1 MEIGNRTASR
11 QDLQIVEAFSSV
23 SVPEQIVRES
33 NIKELVKGMTDAQA
47 SVQSTTSKLERARR
61 EQKEGSA
68 LGNWWNDRGDAVQDA
83 QLDLNKSIGSLT
95 QKSSQLLIVNT
106 AISKI
111 LYDQQSVLQQQQHV
125 LKNQA
130 DTLAEQN
137 GKIFRQQHLLEQ
149 QQQAINEANE
159 GLLQAKGL
167 TQEQAQKL
175 VGCVRRVTEAE
186 RDIEQANQLLSDS
199 VDHRLQVSS
208 EDCLAQMSQSLEAR
222 DQHWQAAERRVQEAF
237 VVQDT
242 QRQYEQAVL
251 REQLTLLE
259 GHLQQQL
266 QTSTQALEAS
276 LAAQQQVVKG
286 LDERF
291 VAQVA
296 ALQRSVAATTQQG
309 LLAVEQ
315 ARDSLQADDAQL
327 AQEQV
332 VLRERLISL
341 EKAFE
346 EKLQASVQML
356 ESAVAVQQQAVEHLG
371 ERFVAQINDVQQA
384 LQASTQNSQLAVE
397 ETREACEAGHAQ
409 LAHEQSALREQ
420 LAAVESL
427 LASNVAAQQQAL
439 AQVNEHFTAQVS
451 RTQQSVADSAKQSL
465 FAVRHTRKRV
475 TEKVETTCQT
485 LEQSIQAQGKGFT
498 QSVEQLVAEL
508 GAARKTLLAQQSEVT
523 DLQQAFKRGQQQQRM
538 GLLGVGVS
546 ALGALAWQA
555 ALYWLKI

>member
-1 MEIGNRTASR
+1 MEMDNRTASR

-33 NIKELVKGMTDAQA
+33 NIKELVKSMTDAQA
-47 SVQSTTSKLERARR
+47 SVQSTTSKLELARL

-68 LGNWWNDRGDAVQDA
+68 LGNWWNNRGDAVQDA

-106 AISKI
+106 AISKM
-111 LYDQQSVLQQQQHV
+111 LYDQQGVLQQQQHV

-186 RDIEQANQLLSDS
+186 QAIEQANQRLSDS

-208 EDCLAQMSQSLEAR
+208 EDCLAQMSQSLAAR
-222 DQHWQAAERRVQEAF
+222 DQNWQAAERRVQETF

-242 QRQYEQAVL
+242 QRQHEQAAL
-251 REQLTLLE
+251 REQLTVLE

-266 QTSTQALEAS
+266 QTSAQALEAS
-276 LAAQQQVVKG
+276 LAAQQQVVQG

-296 ALQRSVAATTQQG
+296 SLQQSVAATAQQG
-309 LLAVEQ
+309 LLAVEH
-315 ARDSLQADDAQL
+315 AREALQAGDAQL
-327 AQEQV
+327 AQEQA
-332 VLRERLISL
+332 VLLERLIAL
-341 EKAFE
+341 DKAFE
-346 EKLQASVQML
+346 EKLQDSVQML
-356 ESAVAVQQQAVEHLG
+356 ESAVAAQQQAVEHLD
-371 ERFVAQINDVQQA
+371 ERFVAQIDDVQQA
-384 LQASTQNSQLAVE
+384 LQASAQHSQLAVE
-397 ETREACEAGHAQ
+397 QAREACEAGLAQ

-420 LAAVESL
+420 LAVLEGL
-427 LASNVAAQQQAL
+427 LASNVVAQQQAL
-439 AQVNEHFTAQVS
+439 AQVDENFTAQVS
-451 RTQQSVADSAKQSL
+451 RTQQSVAASAKQGL
-465 FAVRHTRKRV
+465 FAIRHTRKMV
-475 TEKVETTCQT
+475 TEKVEATCQT
-485 LEQSIQAQGKGFT
+485 LEQSIQAQGESFT

-508 GAARKTLLAQQSEVT
+508 GAARKTLLAQQSQAT
-523 DLQQAFKRGQQQQRM
+523 DLQQALKRSQQRQWM
-538 GLLGVGVS
+538 GLLGVGVV

-555 ALYWLKI
+555 ALYWLKS

>member
-1 MEIGNRTASR
+1 MEMDNPMASR

-33 NIKELVKGMTDAQA
+33 NIKELVKGLIDAQA
-47 SVQSTTSKLERARR
+47 SVQSTTSELERARL
-61 EQKEGSA
+61 EQKKGSA
-68 LGNWWNDRGDAVQDA
+68 FGNWLHNRGDAVQDA

-106 AISKI
+106 AISKV
-111 LYDQQSVLQQQQHV
+111 LYDQQGVLQQQQHV

-186 RDIEQANQLLSDS
+186 QAIEQEHQRLSDS
-199 VDHRLQVSS
+199 VDHRLQVFS
-208 EDCLAQMSQSLEAR
+208 EDCLAQMSQSLAAR
-222 DQHWQAAERRVQEAF
+222 DQNWQAAERRMQEAY

-242 QRQYEQAVL
+242 QRQHEQAAL
-251 REQLTLLE
+251 REQLTVLE

-266 QTSTQALEAS
+266 QTSVQALEAS
-276 LAAQQQVVKG
+276 LAAQRQVVQG

-296 ALQRSVAATTQQG
+296 ALQQSVAATAQQG

-315 ARDSLQADDAQL
+315 ARESLQADDAQL
-327 AQEQV
+327 AQEQA
-332 VLRERLISL
+332 VLRERLIAL
-341 EKAFE
+341 DKAFE
-346 EKLQASVQML
+346 EKLQASVEIL
-356 ESAVAVQQQAVEHLG
+356 ESAVATQQQVVEHLD
-371 ERFVAQINDVQQA
+371 ERFVAQIDDVQQS
-384 LQASTQNSQLAVE
+384 LQASAQHIQLAVDQA
-397 ETREACEAGHAQ
+397 RKACEAGHAQ

-420 LAAVESL
+420 LAALEGL

-439 AQVNEHFTAQVS
+439 AQVDEHFTAQVN
-451 RTQQSVADSAKQSL
+451 RTQQSVAASVKQGL
-465 FAVRHTRKRV
+465 FAVRHTHKMV
-475 TEKVETTCQT
+475 TEKVEATCQT
-485 LEQSIQAQGKGFT
+485 LEHSIQAQGEGFK
-498 QSVEQLVAEL
+498 QSVEQLAVEL
-508 GAARKTLLAQQSEVT
+508 DAARKTLLAQQSQVT
-523 DLQQAFKRGQQQQRM
+523 NLQHALKLSQQRQWM
-538 GLLGVGVS
+538 GLVGVGVL

-555 ALYWLKI
+555 ALYWLKS